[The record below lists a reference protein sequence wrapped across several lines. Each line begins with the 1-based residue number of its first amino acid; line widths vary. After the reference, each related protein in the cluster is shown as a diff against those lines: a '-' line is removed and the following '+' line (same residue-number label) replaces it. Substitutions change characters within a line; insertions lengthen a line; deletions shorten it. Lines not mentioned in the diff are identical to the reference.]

1 MLFWLICAVLTVAAT
16 AYSLRPVLSDTRQ
29 GERDD
34 AADLRVYKDQL
45 AEVDRDVRRGLL
57 SAEEA
62 DAARIEISRRIL
74 ALEGPKP
81 TDTGTAAAAQKSLV
95 YYGTSGFI
103 VASTLAVYLALG
115 SPGHQGQPHA
125 ERAKRP
131 AGSAPIAELIARV
144 EARLRATPDDGQGWD
159 VLAPVYL
166 KQGRNQDAARAFA
179 RAIALLGENRARL
192 RGLAE
197 AHLAASNG
205 IVGKE
210 VRTAYTKLLAKEPH
224 LIAPRFWLAVGLE
237 QDGKRD
243 DAMAAYRA
251 LLDNKDGSPHQQLP
265 AAIRRLV
272 EQRLA
277 VLGGGKG
284 KVVASAPVKQAPAT
298 QPPAVSP
305 EAGKVPAPP
314 PGMAASIAPK
324 DRTAM
329 IEQMVSGLAQRL
341 KEGGGSLQEWQRLIR
356 SYWVLGRREQ
366 ATSALGKARQQ
377 FSSDKAKADQLDAFA
392 RQLGMNPG

>member
-1 MLFWLICAVLTVAAT
+1 MLFWLICAVLTVAA
-16 AYSLRPVLSDTRQ
+16 AVYSLRPVLGDTGQ

-45 AEVDRDVRRGLL
+45 TEVDRDVRRGLL

-62 DAARIEISRRIL
+62 GAAKIEISRRIL
-74 ALEGPKP
+74 ALETADAAAPGAAADGQKSAVFY
-81 TDTGTAAAAQKSLV
+81 GTA
-95 YYGTSGFI
+95 GFI
-103 VASTLAVYLALG
+103 IASTLAVYLVYG
-115 SPGHQGQPHA
+115 SPGYQGLPHA

-131 AGSAPIAELIARV
+131 PGNAPIAELIARV
-144 EARLRATPDDGQGWD
+144 EARLRETPDDGQGWD

-210 VRTAYTKLLAKEPH
+210 VRAAYTKLLAKEPH

-243 DAMAAYRA
+243 EAIAAYRA
-251 LLDNKDGSPHQQLP
+251 LLDTKNGSPHQRLP
-265 AAIRRLV
+265 AAIKRLV
-272 EQRLA
+272 EQRLT
-277 VLGGGKG
+277 VLGGGTG
-284 KVVASAPVKQAPAT
+284 KPVASAPAEQAPAKP
-298 QPPAVSP
+298 PPAVSP
-305 EAGKVPAPP
+305 EAGKIPAPP
-314 PGMAASIAPK
+314 PGMAASMAPK
-324 DRTAM
+324 DRAAM

-341 KEGGGSLQEWQRLIR
+341 KEDGGSLQEWQRLIR

-366 ATSALGKARQQ
+366 ATTALGKARQQ
-377 FSSDKAKADQLDAFA
+377 FASDAAKAEQLDAFA